1 MTFTEHNRIV
11 AEHNVTVAEHNLTVV
26 EHHVTV
32 TEHNVAVT
40 IKQFSVQSTRPEFGW
55 WKLRVRN
62 VVLSYVLRTPT

>member
-1 MTFTEHNRIV
+1 MTVTEHNV
-11 AEHNVTVAEHNLTVV
+11 TVSQHNVTVAEHNVAATEYNL
-26 EHHVTV
+26 TV